1 MCKSLNIPILERV
14 REMNPENRIPR
25 TRGGIC
31 GVLLILLGL
40 WAGLGPFVGPYVH
53 FGYTPD
59 ATWHYSLGR
68 LYFSII
74 GAGAAVLGGLLAAG
88 TRHRGVGIFGGLL
101 AALGG
106 IWLIGGHE
114 FMTVVLQKSY
124 AVGVPI
130 IPAGLAGHSLS
141 VREYLETI
149 ALFTGA
155 GMLILLLGAITMGRF
170 SMIAAQDLGDSD
182 GYYADFPAAQ
192 SASQPDVV
200 SYPAATTTGQFPAA
214 TTGQFPAVP
223 SRGPFSDAP
232 TQYPSD
238 GS

>member
-1 MCKSLNIPILERV
+1 
-14 REMNPENRIPR
+14 MNPESRIPR

-40 WAGLGPFVGPYVH
+40 WAGLGPFAGPYVH

-59 ATWHYSLGR
+59 VTWHYSQGR

-74 GAGAAVLGGLLAAG
+74 GAAAAVLGGLLAAG
-88 TRHRGVGIFGGLL
+88 TRNRGVGIFGGLL

-106 IWLIGGHE
+106 IWLIVGHE

-124 AVGVPI
+124 SVGVPI

-141 VREYLETI
+141 VREYLETL
-149 ALFTGA
+149 ALFTGV

-182 GYYADFPAAQ
+182 GYYPDFPATQ
-192 SASQPDVV
+192 PASQPDVV

-214 TTGQFPAVP
+214 ATGQFPAVP
-223 SRGPFSDAP
+223 SRGPFSDTP

-238 GS
+238 GG